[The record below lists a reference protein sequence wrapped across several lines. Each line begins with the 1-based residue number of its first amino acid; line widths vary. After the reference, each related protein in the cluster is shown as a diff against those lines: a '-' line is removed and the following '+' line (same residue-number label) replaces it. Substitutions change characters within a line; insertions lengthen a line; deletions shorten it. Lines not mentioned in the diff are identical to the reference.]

1 MYYDFFSGRI
11 KFKLKGNDNTITGD
25 SGGMG
30 GEGGRGGTFGLGL
43 PKRGGRSDWL
53 FSS

>member
-1 MYYDFFSGRI
+1 MYYDFFSDWV
-11 KFKLKGNDNTITGD
+11 KFKLKGNGNTITGD
-25 SGGMG
+25 SGRM
-30 GEGGRGGTFGLGL
+30 EGGGGNFGLGL